1 MATDAAS
8 ATDTPAVYDEFL
20 EQVKRMSN
28 VGYAAGVLGWD
39 QEVMMPEAG
48 TPARSRQS
56 AALSAVRHDLLT
68 SDEMSEYLDELKDV
82 ELADEQTA
90 VVREIRRQHD
100 RATRV
105 PTDLVQEISQK
116 TSEAHPT
123 WKEAKSEDDFE
134 TFAPALEEL
143 VELKREYAEHI
154 APDQDP
160 YETLFEE
167 YEPYLGLDTAERVL
181 ERLKEELP
189 PLIDDIRESDADLA
203 LDSFEGTY
211 DTDDQMT
218 FVRAVLDELGYD
230 WDRGRLDE
238 APHPFSSGTQYD
250 ARVTTRFD
258 EDDPLG
264 ALYSTVHEFGHA
276 TYTQGLPDEHY
287 GTPLG
292 ESRDLTV
299 HESQSRLWE
308 NHVGRS
314 KAFWQY
320 FLPELKDHFDGLENV
335 TVQEAYEAANQVY
348 EDNLIRVEADE
359 LTYHM
364 HIVVRFEIERDLIAG
379 DLDVADVPEA
389 WNDKYEQY
397 LGIRTDTDADGC
409 LQDIHW
415 SHGSFGYFSTYS
427 LGSVLAAQLYAAAEE
442 DLGSL
447 DADVREGEFEN
458 LMSWL
463 NENVHAHGKRY
474 ETDDLVRE
482 ATGESY
488 SADYFLDYVTEK
500 YGQLYDLD

>member
-1 MATDAAS
+1 M
-8 ATDTPAVYDEFL
+8 YDEFL
-20 EQVKRMSN
+20 ETVERYKN
-28 VGYAAGVLGWD
+28 LGYAQGVLSWD
-39 QEVMMPEAG
+39 QEVMMPESG
-48 TPARSRQS
+48 TPARSRQT
-56 AALSAVRHDLLT
+56 AALSAVSHEILT
-68 SDEMSEYLDELKDV
+68 SDELGEQLDALEDV
-82 ELADEQTA
+82 DLTDEQQA
-90 VVREIRRQHD
+90 VVREISRERE
-100 RATRV
+100 RATSV
-105 PTDLVQEISQK
+105 PTELVEAISQK

-123 WKEAKSEDDFE
+123 WKEAKEADDFS

-189 PLIDDIRESDADLA
+189 PLIDQIRESDADLA
-203 LDSFEGTY
+203 LDSFDGTF
-211 DTDDQMT
+211 DVDDQMEW
-218 FVRAVLDELGYD
+218 VRAVLDELGYD
-230 WDRGRLDE
+230 WEKGRLDE

-258 EDDPLG
+258 AADPLG
-264 ALYSTVHEFGHA
+264 ATYSTVHEFGHA
-276 TYTQGLPDEHY
+276 TYTLGLPDEHY

-292 ESRDLTV
+292 EARDLTV

-320 FLPELKDHFDGLENV
+320 FLPELKAHFDGLDDV
-335 TVQEAYEAANQVY
+335 TVEDAYEAANQVY

-364 HIVVRFEIERDLIAG
+364 HIVVRFEIERDLVSG
-379 DLDVADVPEA
+379 DLDVEDVPEA

-397 LGIRTDTDADGC
+397 LGIRPDTDADGC

-427 LGSVLAAQLYAAAEE
+427 LGSVLASQLYAAAEE
-442 DLGSL
+442 DVDDL
-447 DADVREGEFEN
+447 DAKLREGEFDP
-458 LMSWL
+458 LMEWL
-463 NENVHAHGKRY
+463 NEHVHQHGKRY

-488 SADYFLDYVTEK
+488 TADYFLDYVTEK
-500 YGQLYDLD
+500 YGALYDLD